1 MKVAIVIHVCVKVG
15 RPVFKKMER
24 HSFQKTCDIFVREI
38 VSKHFIQLR
47 VRKKDRPISPEN

>member
-1 MKVAIVIHVCVKVG
+1 
-15 RPVFKKMER
+15 MER